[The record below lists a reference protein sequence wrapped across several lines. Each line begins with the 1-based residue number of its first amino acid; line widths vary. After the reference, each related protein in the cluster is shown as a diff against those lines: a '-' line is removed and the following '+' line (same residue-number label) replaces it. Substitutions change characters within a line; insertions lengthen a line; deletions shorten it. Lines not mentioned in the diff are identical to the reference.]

1 VTDRPPPSDTEAPR
15 SLRRALAA
23 VLLLAVG
30 LVTTSRDARAAGADD
45 KRACA
50 IASEEAQLRRIH
62 KQLRGTREQLLIC
75 ARDVCP
81 PVIKHDCEQWLN
93 EVDASMPTVV
103 ISAQDADG
111 HDVGTVRVQLDGKPF
126 LEKLD
131 GNAAPID
138 PGEHVLSLQQGDGPA
153 IEEHVIIREGE
164 KNRVV
169 AVHLKP
175 QGSPGVR
182 PAVVPGAVAPG
193 PSPEPPGPQ
202 PLPLPEEPRASAV
215 PVVSYAML
223 GLGAVGIG
231 LGVYFEVTQANEYST
246 LINGCSRSD
255 SCKQADVNTIS
266 NNRVYGGVSL
276 GVGIA
281 AAGTGAVLLLTR
293 RHAGGAEG
301 SRAWLDVAPT
311 HGGGSASLHL
321 SF

>member
-1 VTDRPPPSDTEAPR
+1 MTDRPPPSDTEAPR

-169 AVHLKP
+169 A
-175 QGSPGVR
+175 
-182 PAVVPGAVAPG
+182 
-193 PSPEPPGPQ
+193 E
-202 PLPLPEEPRASAV
+202 
-215 PVVSYAML
+215 YAL
-223 GLGAVGIG
+223 RNVTTP
-231 LGVYFEVTQANEYST
+231 LGVSEFRLPTVEEIEAELRDVEVFPCTPPALE
-246 LINGCSRSD
+246 
-255 SCKQADVNTIS
+255 
-266 NNRVYGGVSL
+266 
-276 GVGIA
+276 
-281 AAGTGAVLLLTR
+281 
-293 RHAGGAEG
+293 
-301 SRAWLDVAPT
+301 
-311 HGGGSASLHL
+311 AS
-321 SF
+321 